1 MGTSQ
6 ALTATSL
13 LHRPASWLMPLSIFI
28 VISKLPAELK
38 VRPQAARNLF
48 YDSILTPLLLH
59 PTLQ

>member
-1 MGTSQ
+1 
-6 ALTATSL
+6 
-13 LHRPASWLMPLSIFI
+13 MPLSIFI

-38 VRPQAARNLF
+38 VRPQVTRNLF